1 MVKEAAFSFDSFL
14 FKKVIIDLKN
24 RDSDEKLSVR
34 FKPSAEFVKGKIYM
48 TIAFSAYNKTRK
60 DPFIETECLALFKFE
75 NKEILFSEIPEF
87 FYVNSIAIV
96 FPYIRSFI
104 STITLQANI
113 VPAIILPTFNLTNL
127 SVELKKNMVNRKE
140 LK

>member
-1 MVKEAAFSFDSFL
+1 MVKEAAFSFESFI
-14 FKKVIIDLKN
+14 FKKVNLNLEN
-24 RDSDEKLSVR
+24 RDSDDKISVQ
-34 FKPSAEFVKGKIYM
+34 FNPSAEFVKGKVYM

-104 STITLQANI
+104 STVTLQANI
-113 VPAIILPTFNLTNL
+113 VPPIVLPTFNLSSL
-127 SVELKKNMVNRKE
+127 SVKLKENMINR
-140 LK
+140 